1 MSAQLG
7 ITDGFLQQE
16 TVSYRRVS
24 SRGFRDQ
31 SEGWRIGVR
40 GDLTRSGTWR
50 RCSHNLQS
58 DQHACKSVVSSNSW
72 GPSLLFLILWAN
84 FWEDWEC
91 FIFQI
96 QCMVSVLVEIIFYCA
111 WLIILVWVNEPKP
124 KETTV
129 KHFALRHHR
138 SIEECTRENGESLKQ
153 YTRIVLATEIF
164 SWSCQVWLPAPK
176 FSLTYQPPL
185 IGVKIKRKVIFDSCL
200 NESRFFF
207 FLFCFMIVLCPEIHG
222 VFLRS
227 FGKFNSVTSAVSA
240 YNVGVFKSSN

>member
-1 MSAQLG
+1 M
-7 ITDGFLQQE
+7 E
-16 TVSYRRVS
+16 NR
-24 SRGFRDQ
+24 
-31 SEGWRIGVR
+31 SEGRFDEVWNLETMFSQLAKRS
-40 GDLTRSGTWR
+40 TRMQVSGIFKQLRT
-50 RCSHNLQS
+50 LVIVS
-58 DQHACKSVVSSNSW
+58 DTLSK
-72 GPSLLFLILWAN
+72 

-129 KHFALRHHR
+129 KYFALRHHR

-176 FSLTYQPPL
+176 F
-185 IGVKIKRKVIFDSCL
+185 FL
-200 NESRFFF
+200 NVST
-207 FLFCFMIVLCPEIHG
+207 
-222 VFLRS
+222 
-227 FGKFNSVTSAVSA
+227 TSDRRE
-240 YNVGVFKSSN
+240 N

>member
-1 MSAQLG
+1 M
-7 ITDGFLQQE
+7 E
-16 TVSYRRVS
+16 NR
-24 SRGFRDQ
+24 
-31 SEGWRIGVR
+31 SEGRFDEVWNLETMFSQLAKRS
-40 GDLTRSGTWR
+40 TRMQVSGIFKQLRT
-50 RCSHNLQS
+50 LVIVS
-58 DQHACKSVVSSNSW
+58 DTLSK
-72 GPSLLFLILWAN
+72 

-129 KHFALRHHR
+129 KYFALRHHR

-227 FGKFNSVTSAVSA
+227 SG
-240 YNVGVFKSSN
+240 

>member
-58 DQHACKSVVSSNSW
+58 DQHACKSSGIFKQLRTLVIVPYALSK
-72 GPSLLFLILWAN
+72 

-91 FIFQI
+91 FIFQM
-96 QCMVSVLVEIIFYCA
+96 QCMVSALVEIIFYCA
-111 WLIILVWVNEPKP
+111 WLIILVWVNEPKS

-129 KHFALRHHR
+129 KYFALRHHR
-138 SIEECTRENGESLKQ
+138 RLK
-153 YTRIVLATEIF
+153 
-164 SWSCQVWLPAPK
+164 
-176 FSLTYQPPL
+176 
-185 IGVKIKRKVIFDSCL
+185 
-200 NESRFFF
+200 
-207 FLFCFMIVLCPEIHG
+207 
-222 VFLRS
+222 
-227 FGKFNSVTSAVSA
+227 SVHVRTVSH
-240 YNVGVFKSSN
+240 